1 MRNQLVI
8 QCDEDET
15 RVAVIEHGLTTE
27 LFVERHR
34 DHGIVGNI
42 YKGRV
47 LRVLPGM
54 QSAFVDIGLERTA
67 FLHVTDVIRTSHT
80 LSTLEKRDEQ
90 NGEAAEGER
99 DPDSREPPRTE
110 PRPEPRSKPIEELLR
125 EGEEILV
132 QVAKE
137 PIGTKGARVTSHIS
151 LPGRNIVYL
160 PTVDHVGVSRR
171 IEEEQERARLKAI
184 AEELRPRRGG
194 LIVRTVGEGKH
205 AEEMA
210 DDVAFLI
217 DLWKEVL
224 TQEKDASAPALIH
237 RDLDLIQ
244 RATRDLLTKSFE
256 RVLIDSQPEHERLLA
271 FVKRFM
277 PAYEHLIE
285 LWDSEE
291 APFDRYGIEMD
302 LSRALE
308 RKVWLKSGGTIVID
322 ETEALTAVDV
332 NTGRYV
338 GKANL
343 EDTILKINMEA
354 VKEISY
360 QLRLRNIGGLII
372 CDFIDMETQ
381 PHRERVY
388 QALLE
393 ALKEDRARCN
403 VLRMSEL
410 GLVEMTRKRVRE
422 SIRKTFTIPCF
433 YCGGRGYLKSPSVIC
448 SEILSRIR
456 KEASVPLTK
465 AVNAYAH
472 PRITESLV
480 DECRESIERIE
491 RRGSCHVIVK
501 SRDDFHLEQYEVFAR
516 R

>member
-1 MRNQLVI
+1 MGNQLII

-34 DHGIVGNI
+34 DRGIVGNI

-54 QSAFVDIGLERTA
+54 QSAFVEIGLERTA
-67 FLHVTDVIRTSHT
+67 FLHVTDVVRTSYT
-80 LSTLEKRDEQ
+80 LSALE
-90 NGEAAEGER
+90 
-99 DPDSREPPRTE
+99 SREEEESEAGEEEREPREHPPR
-110 PRPEPRSKPIEELLR
+110 PSPSEPRSKPIEELLR

-151 LPGRNIVYL
+151 LPGRNVVYL

-184 AEELRPRRGG
+184 AEGLRPKRGG
-194 LIVRTVGEGKH
+194 LIVRTVGEGKT

-224 TQEKDASAPALIH
+224 TQEKEASAPALIH
-237 RDLDLIQ
+237 PDLDLIQ
-244 RATRDLLTKSFE
+244 RATRDLLTRSFD
-256 RVLIDSQPEHERLLA
+256 RVLIDSAEAHERLLA

-285 LWDSEE
+285 LWDGEE
-291 APFDRYGIEMD
+291 ALFDRHGIEMD

-343 EDTILKINMEA
+343 EDTILKINLEA

-372 CDFIDMETQ
+372 IDFIDMETQ
-381 PHRERVY
+381 AHRERVY

-393 ALKEDRARCN
+393 SLREDRARCN

-422 SIRKTFTIPCF
+422 SIRKTFTFPCF

-456 KEASVPLTK
+456 TEASVPLTN
-465 AVNAYAH
+465 AVSAYAH
-472 PRITESLV
+472 PRITEALV
-480 DECRESIERIE
+480 DECRQAIERIE
-491 RRGSCHVIVK
+491 RRTSCHVIVK
-501 SRDDFHLEQYEVFAR
+501 SRDDFHLEQYDVFAR